1 MAPRMEI
8 ARGSVGRSHSTE
20 GGYAAN
26 AAKKPTDSLEIYL
39 IIGMDLTCRLGPYLQ
54 ARTLLASR
62 VDLVESGR

>member
-39 IIGMDLTCRLGPYLQ
+39 IIGPDITCRPGPYLQ
-54 ARTLLASR
+54 AESILLRAA
-62 VDLVESGR
+62 VEPLSE